1 MYRYEELNILI
12 QRKKASIVSYRD
24 RKKDGKLMVS
34 GFQGLK
40 RMLNKSTGSAF

>member
-12 QRKKASIVSYRD
+12 QRKTLNTESYLD

-34 GFQGLK
+34 DFQGLK